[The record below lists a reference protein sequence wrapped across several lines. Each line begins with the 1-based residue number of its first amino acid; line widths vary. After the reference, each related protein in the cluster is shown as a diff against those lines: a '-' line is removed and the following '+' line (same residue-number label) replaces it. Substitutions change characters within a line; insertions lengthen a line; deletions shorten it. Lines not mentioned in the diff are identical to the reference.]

1 MKTRVPKPHDSKP
14 PIDEAL
20 METLLV
26 AQAPVLPPPER
37 VAALRE
43 RVLARARREREPES
57 TSPPAPGMVDHLT
70 IRGVEGI
77 WVPLLP
83 GVSMKLL
90 REDETTRSYL
100 LRMEAG
106 ARLPAHGHDQDEEC
120 MVLEGD
126 VWLGDIHAR
135 AGDYHLARQGLPHG
149 TLRSDAGC
157 LLFLRG
163 QKEYRRARAG

>member
-1 MKTRVPKPHDSKP
+1 MKRRDPQPR
-14 PIDEAL
+14 IDGVLAEAL
-20 METLLV
+20 LE
-26 AQAPVLPPPER
+26 AQAPVLPAPDR
-37 VAALRE
+37 VLALRE
-43 RVLARARREREPES
+43 RVLGQARRSAR
-57 TSPPAPGMVDHLT
+57 PGMVDHLT

-90 REDETTRSYL
+90 REDDSTRSYL

-135 AGDYHLARQGLPHG
+135 AGDYHLARKGLPHG
-149 TLRSDAGC
+149 TLRSDTGC

-163 QKEYRRARAG
+163 QKHYSRAHAG